1 MDMKLFLKNHTLLS
15 LVLASLVI
23 FGLFG
28 TISVLQSQKY
38 YYRIHEPAEQLSD
51 ISLESEGDRIVELS
65 GIETNADETVLTL
78 KSVQPGSGQIHVK
91 YTVSSGTDTKAV
103 TETTYVTVLKAG
115 LIFVRGEGFDYA
127 GFNATYWG
135 LTMIF
140 GLAAFYFIWI
150 RKEYQKD
157 AYYSFRSVAFCAS
170 ILLFS
175 VLFFIYLAAG
185 LSVLILP
192 YVQTAKLLIAI
203 TKNLMLVYSLLTIP
217 FMAVFAIA
225 LAISNVK
232 LIHHEGKR
240 LTNMLGIGIAVILAV
255 GTAVNIILFYKA
267 YGTHT
272 VAATVIYAVYSAG
285 FAIFQVLLTGSI
297 ITCLQAAYRKIPYGK
312 DYIII
317 LGCAIRRDGT
327 LYPLIQGRVD
337 RAIDF
342 WNKQYQ
348 ATGKKAIF
356 VPSGGQGD
364 DEIIA
369 EAKAMERYLLN
380 KGIPQ
385 ELILAEDKS
394 TTTHENMTFSK
405 ELINARTENASIAY
419 STTNYHVFRS
429 GLLAQEVGVKADG
442 IGARTKWYF
451 WPNAMIREVVGVFSR
466 QSKSQWLF
474 TIGLILLS
482 GLVGYAYTLIY

>member
-1 MDMKLFLKNHTLLS
+1 MKLFLKKHALLS

-28 TISVLQSQKY
+28 TISVVQSQKY
-38 YYRIHEPAEQLSD
+38 YYRIHEPATQLSD
-51 ISLESEGDRIVELS
+51 ISFESEGDKIVELS

-78 KSVQPGSGQIHVK
+78 KSVQPGSGPIRVK
-91 YTVSSGTDTKAV
+91 YTVTRGADTNTV

-115 LIFVRGEGFDYA
+115 LIFVHGQIFDYA

-140 GLAAFYFIWI
+140 GLTAFFFIWL

-157 AYYSFRSVAFCAS
+157 AYYSFNSVACCAS

-175 VLFFIYLAAG
+175 ILFFIYLAAG
-185 LSVLILP
+185 LSALILP
-192 YVQTAKLLIAI
+192 YAQTAKLLIAI
-203 TKNLMLVYSLLTIP
+203 TKNLMLAYSLLTVP

-225 LAISNVK
+225 LAISNIK
-232 LIHHEGKR
+232 LIRHEGKC

-267 YGTHT
+267 YSTHT
-272 VAATVIYAVYSAG
+272 VVFPVIYAIYSAG
-285 FAIFQVLLTGSI
+285 FAIFQALLTGSI
-297 ITCLQAAYRKIPYGK
+297 ITCLQAAYRKVSYNK

-317 LGCAIRRDGT
+317 LGCAIRKDGT

-342 WNKQYQ
+342 WKKQYQ
-348 ATGKKAIF
+348 ATGKKAVF

-369 EAKAMERYLLN
+369 EAKAMERYLLE

-394 TTTHENMTFSK
+394 TTTHENMKFSK
-405 ELINARTENASIAY
+405 ALIDARTENASIAY

-429 GLLAQEVGVKADG
+429 GFLAQEVGVKADG

-451 WPNAMIREVVGVFSR
+451 WPNAMIREVVGVFAR
-466 QSKSQWLF
+466 QSKGQWLF
-474 TIGLILLS
+474 IIGLILLA
-482 GLVGYAYTLIY
+482 GLAGYGYTLIY

>member
-1 MDMKLFLKNHTLLS
+1 MKLFLKNHALLS
-15 LVLASLVI
+15 LVLASLLI

-28 TISVLQSQKY
+28 TISVVQSQKY

-51 ISLESEGDRIVELS
+51 ISIEFDGDKIVELTN
-65 GIETNADETVLTL
+65 IETKADETILTL
-78 KSVQPGSGQIHVK
+78 ESVQPGESQLRVNF
-91 YTVSSGTDTKAV
+91 TVTGDTDTATV
-103 TETTYVTVLKAG
+103 AELSRITVLKAG
-115 LIFVRGEGFDYA
+115 LIFVYREGFDYA

-140 GLAAFYFIWI
+140 GLTAFYFIWL

-157 AYYSFRSVAFCAS
+157 IYYSFRSVACCAS

-175 VLFFIYLAAG
+175 ILFFIYLGAG
-185 LSVLILP
+185 LSVLFLP
-192 YVQTAKLLIAI
+192 HVQTTKLLIAI
-203 TKNLMLVYSLLTIP
+203 TSNLMTAYSLLTIP

-225 LAISNVK
+225 LAVSNVK
-232 LIHHEGKR
+232 LIRHEGKC

-255 GTAVNIILFYKA
+255 GTAVNLILFNKA
-267 YGTHT
+267 YGTHA
-272 VAATVIYAVYSAG
+272 VVFPVIYAIYSAG

-297 ITCLQAAYRKIPYGK
+297 ITCLQAAYRKVPYDK

-317 LGCAIRRDGT
+317 LGCAIRKDGT

-342 WNKQYQ
+342 WEKQYQ

-356 VPSGGQGD
+356 VPSGGQGN

-369 EAKAMERYLLN
+369 EGKAMEQYLLE

-385 ELILAEDKS
+385 ELILPEDKS
-394 TTTHENMTFSK
+394 TTTHENMKFSK
-405 ELINARTENASIAY
+405 ELIDARTENASIAY

-429 GLLAQEVGVKADG
+429 GFLAQEVGVKADG

-451 WPNAMIREVVGVFSR
+451 WPNAMIREVVGVFAR
-466 QSKSQWLF
+466 QSKGQWLF
-474 TIGLILLS
+474 TIGLILLA
-482 GLVGYAYTLIY
+482 GLAGYAYTLIY

>member
-1 MDMKLFLKNHTLLS
+1 MKSFLKNHALLS

-23 FGLFG
+23 FSLFG
-28 TISVLQSQKY
+28 TISVIQSQQY

-51 ISLESEGDRIVELS
+51 ISFESEGDKIVELY
-65 GIETNADETVLTL
+65 GIKTNTDETVLTL
-78 KSVQPGSGQIHVK
+78 KSVQPGSGRIYVK
-91 YTVSSGTDTKAV
+91 YTVTRGADTHTV
-103 TETTYVTVLKAG
+103 TESTYVSVLKAG

-140 GLAAFYFIWI
+140 GLAAFFFTWI
-150 RKEYQKD
+150 RNEYQKD
-157 AYYSFRSVAFCAS
+157 AYYSFRSIACCAS
-170 ILLFS
+170 VLLFS
-175 VLFFIYLAAG
+175 ILFFIYLAAG
-185 LSVLILP
+185 LSALILP

-203 TKNLMLVYSLLTIP
+203 TKNLMLAYSMLTIP

-225 LAISNVK
+225 LAISNLK

-240 LTNMLGIGIAVILAV
+240 LTNMLGIGIAAIMAI

-272 VAATVIYAVYSAG
+272 AAFTVIYSVYSAG
-285 FAIFQVLLTGSI
+285 FAIFQVLLAGSI
-297 ITCLQAAYRKIPYGK
+297 ITCLQAAYRKIPYDK

-317 LGCAIRRDGT
+317 LGCAIRNDGT
-327 LYPLIQGRVD
+327 LYPLIRGRVD
-337 RAIDF
+337 RAIEF
-342 WNKQYQ
+342 WNKQYRE
-348 ATGKKAIF
+348 TGKKAVF

-369 EAKAMERYLLN
+369 EARAMERYLLKN
-380 KGIPQ
+380 GIPQ
-385 ELILAEDKS
+385 EFILAEDKS
-394 TTTHENMTFSK
+394 TTTHENMMFSK
-405 ELINARTENASIAY
+405 KLIDARTENASIAY

-429 GLLAQEVGVKADG
+429 GLLAQEAGVKADG

-451 WPNAMIREVVGVFSR
+451 WPNAMIREVVGIFSR
-466 QSKSQWLF
+466 QSIGQWLF
-474 TIGLILLS
+474 IIGLILLS
-482 GLVGYAYTLIY
+482 GLAGYIYALIY

>member
-1 MDMKLFLKNHTLLS
+1 MKLFLKKHALLS
-15 LVLASLVI
+15 LALGSLLI

-38 YYRIHEPAEQLSD
+38 YYRIHKPAEQLSD
-51 ISLESEGDRIVELS
+51 ISFESEGDKIVELS

-78 KSVQPGSGQIHVK
+78 KSVQPGSGPIHVK
-91 YTVSSGTDTKAV
+91 YTVTRGADTNTV

-115 LIFVRGEGFDYA
+115 LIFVHGQIFDYA
-127 GFNATYWG
+127 GLNATYWG
-135 LTMIF
+135 VTTIF
-140 GLAAFYFIWI
+140 GLAAFFFIWL

-157 AYYSFRSVAFCAS
+157 AYYSFRSIACCAS

-175 VLFFIYLAAG
+175 ILFVIYLAAG
-185 LSVLILP
+185 LSSWVLP
-192 YVQTAKLLIAI
+192 YTQTAKLLITI
-203 TKNLMLVYSLLTIP
+203 TKNLMLAYSLLTIP
-217 FMAVFAIA
+217 FMAAFAIA
-225 LAISNVK
+225 LAISNIK
-232 LIHHEGKR
+232 LIHHEGKS

-267 YGTHT
+267 FTTHT
-272 VAATVIYAVYSAG
+272 AAVTVIYAVYSAG
-285 FAIFQVLLTGSI
+285 FSIFQVLLTGSI
-297 ITCLQAAYRKIPYGK
+297 ITCLQAAYRKIPYSK

-317 LGCAIRRDGT
+317 LGCAIRKDGT

-348 ATGKKAIF
+348 ATGKKAVF

-369 EAKAMERYLLN
+369 EAKAMERYLLE

-394 TTTHENMTFSK
+394 TTTHENIKFSK
-405 ELINARTENASIAY
+405 ALIDARTENASIAY

-429 GLLAQEVGVKADG
+429 GFLAQEVGVKADG

-451 WPNAMIREVVGVFSR
+451 WPNAMIREVVGIFSR
-466 QSKSQWLF
+466 QSKGQWLF
-474 TIGLILLS
+474 IIGLIVFA
-482 GLVGYAYTLIY
+482 GLAGYAYTLIY